1 MASITNMDCLKD
13 ILSVEVGTAVSRH
26 TSLWLNPTEQIV
38 NPELSHAVLGA
49 CHLTSWAYWVPA

>member
-1 MASITNMDCLKD
+1 MDCLKD